1 MLARVRGIT
10 VTKRSFIVGIDVGT
24 AEVRVGLGEP
34 RPDGTI
40 NMIGLGLSPSNGVRK
55 GVIVD
60 LDKTVESIVSAVE
73 EAERMAGF
81 KIESAYVGLKG
92 LNIDLINN
100 RGVVAVTSDDREI
113 REDDLERVMQAARV
127 VALPMDR
134 EIVDIIPREFIVDGF
149 DGIRDPVGMLGVRLE
164 VDAQVVTSL
173 ITSLHNLLR
182 CINRAGVTINGLV
195 LQAMANSEIS
205 LSPDERDLGAFLL
218 DIGGGTTE
226 ISLFQ
231 HGKLQKLAVVPVGG
245 DHITTDLAAGLRIN
259 YFKAE
264 ELKIN
269 YGSAL
274 LSLAES
280 EPKIEIQNLGS
291 NELRLVSERELTSY
305 IEPRIQEIF
314 QIAKEEISKMGW
326 SYLPPAGIVLRGG
339 VSSMKGIVEVARLS
353 MESDQV
359 RLADFDVAGIQNPA
373 YSTVAGLLY
382 YVQRYQPRMHIQ
394 ERGKPT
400 RKRGPSLWQ
409 RIKDCLADIVD

>member
-1 MLARVRGIT
+1 

>member
-1 MLARVRGIT
+1 M
-10 VTKRSFIVGIDVGT
+10 TKRSFIVGIDVGT

-40 NMIGLGLSPSNGVRK
+40 NMIGLGLSPSEGVRK

-60 LDKTVESIVSAVE
+60 LEKTVESIVSAVE

-92 LNIDLINN
+92 LNIELINN

-314 QIAKEEISKMGW
+314 QIAKEEMSKMGW
-326 SYLPPAGIVLRGG
+326 SYLPPAGVVLRGG

-409 RIKDCLADIVD
+409 RIKDWLADIVD

>member
-1 MLARVRGIT
+1 M
-10 VTKRSFIVGIDVGT
+10 TKRSFIVGIDVGT

-400 RKRGPSLWQ
+400 RKRGPGLWQ
-409 RIKDCLADIVD
+409 RIKDWLADIVD